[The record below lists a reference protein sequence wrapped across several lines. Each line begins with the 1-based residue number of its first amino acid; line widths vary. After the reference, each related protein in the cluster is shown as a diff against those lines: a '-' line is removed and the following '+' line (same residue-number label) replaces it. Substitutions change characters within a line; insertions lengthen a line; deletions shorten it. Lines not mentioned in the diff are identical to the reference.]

1 MGVRLEWPWS
11 LFPNLDFITITQ
23 VGCPYDHVHHQKF
36 DSMSIYPWFFDSS
49 NRFWEKKF
57 AQRAKKFALRAKAL
71 FFLLKRYLWF
81 FSKTVFGFNPYS
93 KALCNILDGEQAY
106 NLLFNFVELARTN
119 IQRVD
124 PICESLCLPPPQ
136 LSFDEYWNFYGK
148 LFQKPEKCN

>member
-1 MGVRLEWPWS
+1 MNSTLNIREDTVAVTQK
-11 LFPNLDFITITQ
+11 LFDKLAFWFKKNLSK
-23 VGCPYDHVHHQKF
+23 H
-36 DSMSIYPWFFDSS
+36 
-49 NRFWEKKF
+49 
-57 AQRAKKFALRAKAL
+57 
-71 FFLLKRYLWF
+71 LKRYLCF

-136 LSFDEYWNFYGK
+136 LSFDEY
-148 LFQKPEKCN
+148 